1 MPCINFVC
9 KAWGLP
15 MCGVPLEQAM
25 LQHNTLSW
33 SRMQTLA
40 YYAAAS
46 VMNKKGFRML
56 TSGPDVIKLF
66 TAVFYECSV

>member
-1 MPCINFVC
+1 
-9 KAWGLP
+9 

-25 LQHNTLSW
+25 LQHKELVWSGMHTLV
-33 SRMQTLA
+33 

-46 VMNKKGFRML
+46 VMNKKGFTML

-66 TAVFYECSV
+66 TAVIYECSV